1 MAIFRCLNCDYLTE
15 LGNEYIGMSIKCPK
29 CKDSTTIHDT
39 IGYIKYLLQQHT
51 SKKEN
56 PQYIQQK
63 SSKNISLL
71 EIDIHNTNFLA
82 QPSNLEP
89 ILKWFENH
97 KIKVDFDPNAADT
110 TGFFDEIALK
120 LGDNFDVLNCV
131 SNQIKYAQQK
141 SYTSAKIEINKK
153 SQKDIKLITE
163 FCQELYDYSFV
174 SRYFYEKKEKIIW
187 LTLQTAPKI
196 RGFFNGLWMEWFVL
210 IKLLYLFREKQITP
224 ACTRGVK
231 IFFNE
236 NNTNELDIFVITEKN
251 VPICIECKSGEFRQD
266 IDKYLSLRK
275 RLGINKDQFI
285 ICVFEL
291 SDAQVKGMTSMYDLT
306 ITNESSIAEHL
317 KTII

>member
-56 PQYIQQK
+56 PQDIQQK

-285 ICVFEL
+285 ICVFGL